1 MYGPQSRYPVPFY
14 VTRPRAR
21 VLTWTELEH
30 VGFDPAPFD
39 LGGFSS
45 QYRLPIICPTFDD
58 RGYLSKISY
67 KPIFL
72 PIFCSRYITR
82 WKDSLE
88 DSLGQ
93 AIGGFSFWN
102 FSNLFENN
110 NKVSFFL
117 FHPWI
122 FLGISCY
129 HLFSIRSSD
138 EYEYDECRSRPIQ
151 HSFEILSSRIFRR
164 TYDYPTILTTK
175 VSR

>member
-72 PIFCSRYITR
+72 PIFRSRF
-82 WKDSLE
+82 
-88 DSLGQ
+88 
-93 AIGGFSFWN
+93 AIYHKMEGFSRGFTWP
-102 FSNLFENN
+102 SNWWFLLLKFLE
-110 NKVSFFL
+110 SF
-117 FHPWI
+117 
-122 FLGISCY
+122 
-129 HLFSIRSSD
+129 
-138 EYEYDECRSRPIQ
+138 
-151 HSFEILSSRIFRR
+151 
-164 TYDYPTILTTK
+164 
-175 VSR
+175 